1 MKIVKKSEIKS
12 ELEKSGNPQKIFIA
26 GYTTLTDEEKKE
38 ADKLIEKLK
47 KEGHKI
53 TMGI

>member
-1 MKIVKKSEIKS
+1 MKIKIVEKS
-12 ELEKSGNPQKIFIA
+12 ELKEKLGKQQKIFIA
-26 GYTTLTDEEKKE
+26 GYSTLTDDEKKE

-47 KEGHKI
+47 KDGHTI